1 MYIHHYIYT
10 HVYTEIK
17 YILKMCLHISIF
29 EKGRLIERYI
39 YIKKYVN
46 FSCNNISGSD
56 LGQKYYQS
64 GWRICGL
71 DFS

>member
-1 MYIHHYIYT
+1 
-10 HVYTEIK
+10 
-17 YILKMCLHISIF
+17 MCLHISIF